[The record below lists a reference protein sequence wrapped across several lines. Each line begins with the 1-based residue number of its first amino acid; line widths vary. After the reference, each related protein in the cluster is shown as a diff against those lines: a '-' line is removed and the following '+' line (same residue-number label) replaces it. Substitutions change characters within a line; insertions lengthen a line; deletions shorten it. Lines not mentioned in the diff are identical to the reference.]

1 MNLRIT
7 SRLHWCRTMALFIL
21 VVTGA
26 VHGAELTPHQ
36 RAGVETIAS
45 SRPCLATA
53 LLYVSITPTRSASGS
68 LLFLGI
74 PTTHSVTSLLDR
86 ASEDLGSNDILT
98 TWNPYTEDPDSA
110 PAYMV
115 EVQWTLTMLGRG
127 AYVLSTRAQIV
138 DGAGKSIVPAHNIE
152 PLTTVLVTGE
162 SYRVV
167 DNAKTL

>member
-1 MNLRIT
+1 
-7 SRLHWCRTMALFIL
+7 
-21 VVTGA
+21 
-26 VHGAELTPHQ
+26 
-36 RAGVETIAS
+36 
-45 SRPCLATA
+45 
-53 LLYVSITPTRSASGS
+53 
-68 LLFLGI
+68 
-74 PTTHSVTSLLDR
+74 
-86 ASEDLGSNDILT
+86 
-98 TWNPYTEDPDSA
+98 
-110 PAYMV
+110 MV